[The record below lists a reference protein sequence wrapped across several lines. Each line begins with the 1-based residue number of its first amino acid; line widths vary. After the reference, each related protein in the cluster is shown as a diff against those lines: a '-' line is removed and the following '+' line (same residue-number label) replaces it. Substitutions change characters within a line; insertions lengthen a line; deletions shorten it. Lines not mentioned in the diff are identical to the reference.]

1 MKRLHGSG
9 AAFLITVVLILL
21 MSTACGEE
29 TLRILPPTPEPPEA
43 GLWIRPT
50 PAPTEPPADIIV
62 DHIHNPSDHP
72 DYRFPKDAKLLEIWF
87 PNIRDADEAILMY
100 DGQVWMIDCGDE
112 RAASRGVLLL
122 KQLGIEKIETLFN
135 SHLHHDHINGLAL
148 TDDTARVQEVRICFQ
163 PDLTESGLRL
173 IRVAE
178 ERQIPIREFKSG
190 DIFTMGDGAVKLL
203 FLKNNESY
211 LDMNN
216 QSAQTLITYGERSIL
231 FTADME
237 AAGHLS
243 HAYLIAAPHHVRGGQ
258 GRRRTDCSFQ
268 QGNADGLY
276 GGERK
281 VYTPGHRRKI
291 LALRTG
297 GNNGEMRASFRRF
310 FIFNSN
316 DRYPGRTNSEEEGPS
331 GSC

>member
-1 MKRLHGSG
+1 MNRFYRSG
-9 AAFLITVVLILL
+9 AALLIAAVFIFLVCV
-21 MSTACGEE
+21 ACGEGM
-29 TLRILPPTPEPPEA
+29 LRILPPTPEPPEA
-43 GLWIRPT
+43 SLWARPT

-62 DHIHNPSDHP
+62 DHIHNPADHP

-87 PNIRDADEAILMY
+87 PNIRDADEAVLIY

-122 KQLGIEKIETLFN
+122 KQLGIDKIETLFN
-135 SHLHHDHINGLAL
+135 THLHHDHINGLAI
-148 TDDTARVQEVRICFQ
+148 THDTAKVGEVKICFP

-237 AAGHLS
+237 AAGQRVMIDRIGPEILKCDIVK
-243 HAYLIAAPHHVRGGQ
+243 YPHHAKSDMYTPFYNALGAKLAIVTSVEGRGDAGQ
-258 GRRRTDCSFQ
+258 IALFNR
-268 QGNADGLY
+268 GLPT
-276 GGERK
+276 
-281 VYTPGHRRKI
+281 VYTAVKGKFTH
-291 LALRTG
+291 LVTD
-297 GNNGEMRASFRRF
+297 GNYWLCERVEITAK
-310 FIFNSN
+310 
-316 DRYPGRTNSEEEGPS
+316 
-331 GSC
+331 

>member
-9 AAFLITVVLILL
+9 AAFLIAVVLILL

-43 GLWIRPT
+43 SLWIRPT

-148 TDDTARVQEVRICFQ
+148 TDDTARVEEVRICFQ

-203 FLKNNESY
+203 FLKNNESF

-237 AAGHLS
+237 VAGQRTMIDRIGSEILKCDIVK
-243 HAYLIAAPHHVRGGQ
+243 YPHHAKSDMYTPFYDAMGAKLAIVTSVEGRGDAGQ
-258 GRRRTDCSFQ
+258 IALFNRGMPT
-268 QGNADGLY
+268 
-276 GGERK
+276 
-281 VYTPGHRRKI
+281 VYTAVKGKFTHLVTDGKYWLCERVEITAK
-291 LALRTG
+291 
-297 GNNGEMRASFRRF
+297 
-310 FIFNSN
+310 
-316 DRYPGRTNSEEEGPS
+316 
-331 GSC
+331 

>member
-9 AAFLITVVLILL
+9 AAFLIAVVLILL
-21 MSTACGEE
+21 MSTACGEG

-43 GLWIRPT
+43 SLWIRPT

-148 TDDTARVQEVRICFQ
+148 TDDTARVEEVRICFQ

-203 FLKNNESY
+203 FLKNNESQ
-211 LDMNN
+211 LCKRLLLF
-216 QSAQTLITYGERSIL
+216 SAARFSYIFALQQKCVPAFAGE
-231 FTADME
+231 
-237 AAGHLS
+237 
-243 HAYLIAAPHHVRGGQ
+243 AYP
-258 GRRRTDCSFQ
+258 
-268 QGNADGLY
+268 
-276 GGERK
+276 
-281 VYTPGHRRKI
+281 
-291 LALRTG
+291 
-297 GNNGEMRASFRRF
+297 
-310 FIFNSN
+310 
-316 DRYPGRTNSEEEGPS
+316 
-331 GSC
+331 